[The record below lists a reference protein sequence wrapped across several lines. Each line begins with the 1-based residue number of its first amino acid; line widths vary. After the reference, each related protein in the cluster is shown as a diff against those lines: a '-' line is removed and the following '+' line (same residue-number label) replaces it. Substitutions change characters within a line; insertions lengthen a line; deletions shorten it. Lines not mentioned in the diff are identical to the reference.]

1 METQFNNSKRGASV
15 GMLYLYTF
23 LTFIA
28 LYYCIFNAESIGAF
42 IIDLGAP
49 EFVQKNI
56 EILIFGEQ
64 QI

>member
-1 METQFNNSKRGASV
+1 MKTQFNNSKRAASV
-15 GMLYLYTF
+15 GMVYLYTF
-23 LTFIA
+23 LVFIGVYSLA
-28 LYYCIFNAESIGAF
+28 FNAESIGAF